1 MKLDTLG
8 VQAFIAIADHA
19 GFQRAANEL
28 HISQT
33 AITRRLQNLET
44 YLGVKLIERTT
55 RTVVLTPTGSDFLPQ
70 ARRLMSELSK
80 ALLEIVESGK
90 ANRGDVCI
98 ACVPTAGIQFLPRII
113 QEYSDS
119 FPDNRIT
126 ILDHASAAVA
136 DAVVRREAE
145 LGINVAQT
153 HHPDLNSAR
162 LLSDQFALICRDDHP
177 LATRKS
183 LAWKQLAPYPL
194 IFAGQA
200 NANRSVLDQALGSSK
215 IKLQIFYEVQRSSTA
230 LGLVAEGVAAAVVPR
245 LAMQRGAYPR
255 LRALALVDPIVS
267 RSLVLVT
274 RKAADLSPAAQALYQ
289 LIKRRAAAVGVGMLE
304 GPY

>member
-8 VQAFIAIADHA
+8 VQAFISIADHA

-44 YLGVKLIERTT
+44 HLGVKLIERTT
-55 RTVVLTPTGSDFLPQ
+55 RTVALTPTGRDFLPQ
-70 ARRLMSELSK
+70 ARRLMGELSK
-80 ALLEIVESGK
+80 ALVEIVESGK
-90 ANRGDVCI
+90 AHRGDVCI

-113 QEYSDS
+113 QEYSNA

-126 ILDHASAAVA
+126 ILDHSSAAVA

-153 HHPDLNSAR
+153 HHPDLASTR
-162 LLSDQFALICRDDHP
+162 LLHDQFALICRDDHP
-177 LATRKS
+177 LAAKKS
-183 LAWKQLAPYPL
+183 VAWKQLAPFPL

-200 NANRSVLDQALGSSK
+200 NANRSVLDQALGNSK
-215 IKLQIFYEVQRSSTA
+215 VKLQLFYEVQRSSTA

-245 LAMQRGAYPR
+245 LAMQKGTYPR
-255 LRALALVDPIVS
+255 LRAVNLLDPIIS
-267 RSLVLVT
+267 RSLVLIT
-274 RKAADLSPAAQALYQ
+274 RSSAHLSPAAQALYE
-289 LIKRRAAAVGVGMLE
+289 LIKRRATAVGAGMSN
-304 GPY
+304 

>member
-8 VQAFIAIADHA
+8 VQAFISIADQA
-19 GFQRAANEL
+19 SFQRAADEL

-44 YLGVKLIERTT
+44 HLGVKLIERTT
-55 RTVVLTPTGSDFLPQ
+55 RSVALTATGSDFLPQ
-70 ARRLMSELSK
+70 ARRLMGELSN
-80 ALLEIVESGK
+80 ALVEIFESGK
-90 ANRGDVCI
+90 ARRGDVCI

-119 FPDNRIT
+119 FPENRIT

-136 DAVVRREAE
+136 DAVLRREAE

-153 HHPDLNSAR
+153 HHPDLTSSR
-162 LLSDQFALICRDDHP
+162 LLTDQFTLICRDDHA
-177 LATRKS
+177 LASKKS

-194 IFAGQA
+194 IFAGEA
-200 NANRSVLDQALGSSK
+200 NANRNVLDQALGSSK
-215 IKLQIFYEVQRSSTA
+215 VKLRLFYEVQRSSTA
-230 LGLVAEGVAAAVVPR
+230 LGLVGEGVGIAVVPR
-245 LAMQRGAYPR
+245 LAVQQGAYPR
-255 LRALALVDPIVS
+255 LRMIPLVDPIIS

-274 RKAADLSPAAQALYQ
+274 RKTAQLSPAARALHE
-289 LIKRRAAAVGVGMLE
+289 LIKRRASA
-304 GPY
+304 